1 MVSPDVV
8 AGELGLVDVAVER
21 FCSWVQIGAVVED
34 FELGIVQAINFLPR
48 YADPALVNVEFH
60 GSLMLEGSWNNNHS

>member
-8 AGELGLVDVAVER
+8 AGELGLVHVAVEH
-21 FCSWVQIGAVVED
+21 FCSWVQVGAVVED
-34 FELGIVQAINFLPR
+34 FELGIVQAISFLPR
-48 YADPALVNVEFH
+48 YADPALVNVEFQ